1 MQFLNKLERKFG
13 KYAIP
18 NLMSIIVF
26 GMALVFL
33 LDSFTSMNPDYDY
46 GLSSLLYFDR
56 DAVLHGQVWRV
67 LTFLFFPPDSS
78 PLFIIFMLYFY
89 WLVGS
94 ALERQWGSFKF
105 NLYYLTGVIGTIAG
119 GFITG
124 YATNV
129 FLNLSLYLAFAIMFP
144 NFEILLFF
152 FIPVK
157 MKYLGMLEAVFL
169 LFEFALSNWT
179 NRACIL
185 ISLINVLLFFGKDL
199 YQAIRAFIR
208 RKQYQKKNRQNQTDW
223 HNNHWWDNNQ
233 KK

>member
-1 MQFLNKLERKFG
+1 MKFLNKLERKFG

-33 LDSFTSMNPDYDY
+33 LDSFTSANPEYQY
-46 GLSSLLYFDR
+46 GLSSLLYFSR
-56 DAVLHGQVWRV
+56 DAVLSGQVWRI
-67 LTFLFFPPDSS
+67 LTFLFFPPDNN

-89 WLVGS
+89 WLIGN

-105 NLYYLTGVIGTIAG
+105 NIYYLTGIVGTIIG

-124 YATNV
+124 FATNT

-152 FIPVK
+152 LIPVK
-157 MKYLGMLEAVFL
+157 IKYLGILEIIFL
-169 LFEFALSNWT
+169 MCEFIISDWA

-185 ISLINVLLFFGKDL
+185 VSLINVILFFGKDL

-208 RKQYQKKNRQNQTDW
+208 RKQYQQKNKSNQTDW
-223 HNNHWWDNNQ
+223 KNNHWWD

>member
-33 LDSFTSMNPDYDY
+33 LDSFTSANPDYQY
-46 GLSSLLYFDR
+46 GLSSLLYFNR
-56 DAVLHGQVWRV
+56 DAVLHGEIWRV
-67 LTFLFFPPDSS
+67 LTFLFFPPDNS

-89 WLVGS
+89 WLIGN
-94 ALERQWGSFKF
+94 ALERQWGCFKF
-105 NLYYLTGVIGTIAG
+105 NIYYLTGIIGTLIG
-119 GFITG
+119 GFLTG
-124 YATNV
+124 FATNT

-157 MKYLGMLEAVFL
+157 IKYLGILEAVFL
-169 LFEFALSNWT
+169 LIEFIISDWT
-179 NRACIL
+179 DRACIL
-185 ISLINVLLFFGKDL
+185 VSLINVLLFFGKDL
-199 YQAIRAFIR
+199 YQVIRAFIR
-208 RKQYQKKNRQNQTDW
+208 RKHYQRKNNQNQTNW
-223 HNNHWWDNNQ
+223 RNNHWWDNN

>member
-13 KYAIP
+13 KYAIS

-33 LDSFTSMNPDYDY
+33 LDSFTSANPDYEY
-46 GLSSLLYFDR
+46 GLSSLLYFSR
-56 DAVLHGQVWRV
+56 NAILHGEIWRI
-67 LTFLFFPPDSS
+67 LTFLFLPLENN

-89 WLVGS
+89 WLIGN

-105 NLYYLTGVIGTIAG
+105 NIYYLTGIIGTIIG
-119 GFITG
+119 GLITG
-124 YATNV
+124 FATNT
-129 FLNLSLYLAFAIMFP
+129 FLNLSLYLAFAMMFP

-157 MKYLGMLEAVFL
+157 IKYLGILEAIFL
-169 LFEFALSNWT
+169 LVEFIISDWA

-185 ISLINVLLFFGKDL
+185 VSLINIILFFGKDF
-199 YQAIRAFIR
+199 YRSVKAFIR
-208 RKQYQKKNRQNQTDW
+208 RKRYQRKNKQNQTNW
-223 HNNHWWDNNQ
+223 RNNHWWEN
-233 KK
+233 K